1 MRHTSFVSVRG
12 TSSPT
17 RLRRVPG
24 VRRTACVIVFALMP
38 GIARAQSSAVVDE
51 GTFMVT
57 HNGAPIG
64 RESFRIVRAP
74 APGGQVFRATG
85 QSALGDNRVTT
96 TLGTDSSGVPV
107 SYEAE
112 LRLRDTVVQRLQ
124 GRGRPGR
131 FSVLLGTKSGES
143 AREYIL
149 NSGALLIDDDVFHH
163 FFFVPFAAQHAQLIV
178 IAPRATQQE
187 RYGLEERGTEDVEIA
202 GRSIQS
208 RHFALIGP
216 NGATRDVWIDG
227 KGRLLKVAIAEK
239 GLVALR
245 DDPPRS

>member
-1 MRHTSFVSVRG
+1 MLL
-12 TSSPT
+12 PT
-17 RLRRVPG
+17 V
-24 VRRTACVIVFALMP
+24 
-38 GIARAQSSAVVDE
+38 ARPQTSAVVDE

-112 LRLRDTVVQRLQ
+112 LKRRDTVVQRLQ

-131 FSVLLGTKSGES
+131 FSVLMQTMTSES

-149 NSGALLIDDDVFHH
+149 NNGALLIDDDVFHH
-163 FFFVPFAAQHAQLIV
+163 FFFVPLAAQHQQLIV
-178 IAPRATQQE
+178 IAPRSIHQD
-187 RYGLEERGTEDVEIA
+187 RYDLEERGSEDVEIA

-208 RHFALIGP
+208 RHFGLTGP
-216 NGATRDVWIDG
+216 TGATREVWVDG
-227 KGRLLKVAIAEK
+227 KGRLLKVAMPDK